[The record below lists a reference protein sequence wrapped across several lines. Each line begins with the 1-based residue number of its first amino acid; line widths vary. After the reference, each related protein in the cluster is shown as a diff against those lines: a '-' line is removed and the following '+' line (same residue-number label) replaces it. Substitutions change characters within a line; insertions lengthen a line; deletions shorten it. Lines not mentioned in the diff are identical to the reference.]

1 MGTEK
6 RARTS
11 RNWLNISWI
20 LCLMVCILL
29 TGCAQ
34 TPEVKPLPKKMPH
47 TTSKTELLATSLP
60 TIGLERV
67 KAAKIP
73 IFMYHA
79 VSEKVYDARY
89 SDNFYKPSRMEEDI
103 KYLKD
108 NHYDAIFVSDF
119 GNIGSYQKPIALTFD
134 DGYKNFYNTV
144 FPLLKKYKIKA
155 TLYAIVGKTGEYGRC
170 GWDDL
175 REMEASGFVS
185 VESHSM
191 NHLDM
196 STLSNTVAEAE
207 LTQSKRFLQEILNKK
222 VTSFCYPVGG
232 YNSMTPELAAKYYE
246 FALDKNG
253 GVYDMLEHDRYLI
266 PRVRMSRDYKL
277 SFFIDT
283 CKESGVV
290 LK

>member
-1 MGTEK
+1 MGASTK
-6 RARTS
+6 ARPI
-11 RNWLNISWI
+11 RRGRIRLWI
-20 LCLMVCILL
+20 LCLVVCVLV
-29 TGCAQ
+29 TGCASTPDGKTLPQ
-34 TPEVKPLPKKMPH
+34 TTRHP
-47 TTSKTELLATSLP
+47 TSKTELLATSLP

-67 KAAKIP
+67 KSAKIP

-89 SDNFYKPSRMEEDI
+89 ADNFYKPSRMEEDI

-134 DGYKNFYNTV
+134 DGYKNFYKTV
-144 FPLLKKYKIKA
+144 FPLLKKYKMKA
-155 TLYAIVGKTGEYGRC
+155 TLYVIVGKTGEYGRC
-170 GWDDL
+170 SWDDL
-175 REMEASGFVS
+175 REMEASGLVS

-196 STLSNTVAEAE
+196 STLPNAVAEAE

-266 PRVRMSRDYKL
+266 PRVRMSRDYSI
-277 SFFIDT
+277 SFFIKT
-283 CKESGVV
+283 CQESGVV